1 MYITPF
7 YTALLGLGFV
17 TLSVLTLRL
26 RRKFQIPLGD
36 GGNKRL
42 LRAIRVHSNFAE
54 YVPLSVILIF
64 MAELQNA
71 PSFLIHLLG
80 SCLLIGRL
88 SHAWGVSQNIEN
100 YKFRVF
106 GMAMTFTTLV
116 TSSIYLI
123 FSYISTL

>member
-1 MYITPF
+1 MMYITPF
-7 YTALLGLGFV
+7 YAAFLGLGFV
-17 TLSVLTLRL
+17 TLSILTLRL
-26 RRKFQIPLGD
+26 RRKFKIPLGD
-36 GGNKRL
+36 GGNKQL

-54 YVPLSVILIF
+54 YVPFSVILIF
-64 MAELQNA
+64 MTELQNA
-71 PSFLIHLLG
+71 PSFLVHLLG

-100 YKFRVF
+100 YNFRIF

-123 FSYISTL
+123 FSYLK

>member
-7 YTALLGLGFV
+7 YAAFLGLGFV

-26 RRKFQIPLGD
+26 RRRFKIPLGD
-36 GGNKRL
+36 DGNKQL

-54 YVPLSVILIF
+54 YVPFSVILIF

-71 PSFLIHLLG
+71 PSVLIHILC

-100 YKFRVF
+100 FKFRVF

-116 TSSIYLI
+116 TVSIYLI